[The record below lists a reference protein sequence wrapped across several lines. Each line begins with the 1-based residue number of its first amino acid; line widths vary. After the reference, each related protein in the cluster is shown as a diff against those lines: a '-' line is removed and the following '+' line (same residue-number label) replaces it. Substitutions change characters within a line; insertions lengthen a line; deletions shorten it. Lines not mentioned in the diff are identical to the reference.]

1 MINVPLNVVKQ
12 RIVDASGIS
21 MKELD
26 AKIKAKLEQL
36 VGLIT
41 EEGAAQIIANELGV
55 NLMKSEGVIKL
66 KSMLP
71 GMKGAEINAKIIK
84 KYDVREFKNEKR
96 SGKLGKFLAGDETG
110 TSVVVLWNH
119 ACDNFDSLK
128 EGDIVKISGATVKEN
143 NGRNEIHVSEA
154 GLISV
159 NPEGVKVDSA
169 RQQSDKQ
176 YSKPVRKKIKELSDN
191 ETNVEIFATIV
202 QVFDPK
208 FFKVNPDSGKRVPD
222 DAKDGFVF
230 NAVMNIF
237 ADDGSDNVRV
247 VLWKNQI
254 LNLLGVDEQSFI
266 KFKDNPAAFEE
277 VKTELLGMMVKFI
290 GRTVKNEMFGRT
302 EFIANIVVTNV
313 SPEEEMKN
321 LEQKGEVKVKEKKKE
336 VVDSD
341 GFDEE
346 LLSLEDLDNL
356 D

>member
-1 MINVPLNVVKQ
+1 MINVPLKIVKQ

-21 MKELD
+21 MKDLD
-26 AKIKAKLEQL
+26 EKIKSKLEQL
-36 VGLIT
+36 AGLIT

-55 NLMKSEGVIKL
+55 NLMKSEGIIKF
-66 KSMLP
+66 KGMIP

-110 TSVVVLWNH
+110 TAMVVLWNH
-119 ACDNFDSLK
+119 ACDTFDSLN
-128 EGDIVKISGATVKEN
+128 EGDVVKITGATIKEN

-154 GLISV
+154 GLIVV
-159 NPEGVKVDSA
+159 NPEGVNVDSSA
-169 RQQSDKQ
+169 RRSNQE

-191 ETNVEIFATIV
+191 ENNVEIFATIV

-208 FFKVNPDSGKRVPD
+208 FFKVDPDSGKRVSD

-254 LNLLGVDEQSFI
+254 LNLLGVDEQSLI
-266 KFKDNPAAFEE
+266 NFKDNPAAFEE
-277 VKTELLGMMVKFI
+277 VKTDLLGMMVKFI

-313 SPEEEMKN
+313 NPDEELKN
-321 LEQKGEVKVKEKKKE
+321 LEQNGETKVQDKKKE
-336 VVDSD
+336 VADSD

-346 LLSLEDLDNL
+346 LLNLEDLDNL